1 MLSSAQLKE
10 AFDGFDKD
18 KSGLLDMDEVV
29 SLASSLG
36 VKTSKKELTDLFAS
50 IDVSQDN
57 KLSFEEFLGWYR
69 VGRHSALTGLLKYQ
83 MAVSRAASRPEL
95 SALANLQDD
104 EKEISKG
111 TPIIKFEV
119 VDRESNVSHL
129 KVKVDFGK
137 TFENLMQL
145 IKPVDAEFG
154 PAKKI
159 PHGKFFL
166 VMDSSNP
173 EALHKAWEDALDFV
187 NVF

>member
-18 KSGLLDMDEVV
+18 KSGFLDMDEVV

-50 IDVSQDN
+50 IDVNHDN
-57 KLSFEEFLGWYR
+57 KASFEEFLGWYR
-69 VGRHSALTGLLKYQ
+69 VVRHSALTGLLKYQ

-111 TPIIKFEV
+111 T
-119 VDRESNVSHL
+119 DRKSTRLNSSHS
-129 KVKVDFGK
+129 
-137 TFENLMQL
+137 Q
-145 IKPVDAEFG
+145 ISYA
-154 PAKKI
+154 
-159 PHGKFFL
+159 
-166 VMDSSNP
+166 
-173 EALHKAWEDALDFV
+173 
-187 NVF
+187 